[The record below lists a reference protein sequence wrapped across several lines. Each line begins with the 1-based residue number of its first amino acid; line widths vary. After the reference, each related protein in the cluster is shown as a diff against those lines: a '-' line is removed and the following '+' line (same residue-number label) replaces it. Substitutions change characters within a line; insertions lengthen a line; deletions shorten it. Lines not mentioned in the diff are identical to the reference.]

1 MLLFNNIH
9 LQFFFIV
16 LILISSINSS
26 TPKLKSAEHRRLS
39 KVCGIQDY
47 SAWLQRQDEFL
58 IWLDLAKLLRLS
70 FDDNPEF
77 QRELRQYRLQYQ
89 CLRLVERLPLSIG
102 PG

>member
-1 MLLFNNIH
+1 M
-9 LQFFFIV
+9 V
-16 LILISSINSS
+16 LILISSVHPS
-26 TPKLKSAEHRRLS
+26 TPKLKSVEYRRLT

-58 IWLDLAKLLRLS
+58 MWLDLAKLLRLS
-70 FDDNPEF
+70 VDDDPEF

-89 CLRLVERLPLSIG
+89 CLRLIERLPLSIG